1 MKVLAGDVGGT
12 NARLAL
18 VDVVDGRATIEAH
31 RTYPSKKF
39 TGLAPIVRTFCEE
52 LGAEPGRAC
61 FGVACPAVDDVCRAP
76 NLPWTVDI
84 DTLAADIGVARATLI
99 NDFTAAG
106 HGIALLGAQDV
117 ETLQEGEPKA
127 GAPIALVGAGTGLGE
142 GFLTW
147 SGDCYEVHA
156 SEGGHGGFAPRGEL
170 QAALYTFL
178 EREHGRVSSERVLS
192 GRGIVAVY
200 RFLVTAGTFSE
211 SPMVCDEMEREDPAA
226 VITRHGLAGS
236 DAICRAALDL
246 FIDVLGAEAGD
257 LALTVLA
264 RGGVYLGGGIAPRIV
279 ALLRQGGFVRAFRD
293 KGRMSPYLA
302 RVPVHV
308 IVNTQVGLLGAAAVA
323 AALP

>member
-18 VDVVDGRATIEAH
+18 VEVADGRATIHAN
-31 RTYPSKKF
+31 RTYPSNDF
-39 TGLAPIVRTFCEE
+39 PGLAPIVRTFCDEV
-52 LGAEPGRAC
+52 GAEPVRAC
-61 FGVACPAVDDVCRAP
+61 FGVACPATDDECRAP
-76 NLPWTVDI
+76 NLKWTVDAK
-84 DTLAADIGVARATLI
+84 TLAADIGVAHATLI

-106 HGIALLGAQDV
+106 HGIALLGVQDV
-117 ETLQEGEPKA
+117 ETLQEGEPKPR
-127 GAPIALVGAGTGLGE
+127 APIALIGAGTGLGE

-147 SGDCYEVHA
+147 SGERYHVHP

-170 QAALYTFL
+170 QAAFYNSL

-192 GRGIVAVY
+192 GRGIVAIY
-200 RFLVTAGTFSE
+200 RFLASSGVAPE
-211 SPMVCDEMEREDPAA
+211 SATVRDAMEHEDPAA
-226 VITRHGLAGS
+226 VITRHGLAGN
-236 DAICRAALDL
+236 DALCRKSLDL
-246 FIDVLGAEAGD
+246 FIDALGAEAGD

-293 KGRMSPYLA
+293 KGRMSAYLA

-308 IVNTQVGLLGAAAVA
+308 ILNTQVALLGAAAVA